1 MSKTNTPQINDKGE
15 KSNFAVEKL
24 SKYDFS
30 QKKSQ
35 LIWPILEQ
43 AHIMCLLMWCAKW
56 ECHFRDIPAK
66 KA

>member
-35 LIWPILEQ
+35 LI
-43 AHIMCLLMWCAKW
+43 
-56 ECHFRDIPAK
+56 
-66 KA
+66 